1 MEESSNSTG
10 FTGSV
15 SPLRWIVFGCALIF
29 GVVALVGTGMY
40 YPPEVSAVLLVFY
53 IPLIAF
59 ILWVAYRWAQGR
71 ELVHTDE
78 AEDEQIFRSMRKH
91 ALPVQFIPHAD
102 IYQCPEC
109 EHRFD
114 IVGARLAENEMDV
127 VLCPNCGVRLHVPD
141 F

>member
-1 MEESSNSTG
+1 MDESANPIESTE
-10 FTGSV
+10 SV
-15 SPLRWIVFGCALIF
+15 SPLRWILFFGALIF
-29 GVVALVGTGMY
+29 GVVALVGTGIY

-71 ELVHTDE
+71 KFLHTDE
-78 AEDEQIFRSMRKH
+78 VEDERIFKSMRKH
-91 ALPVQFIPHAD
+91 ALPVHFIPHAD
-102 IYQCPEC
+102 AYECPEC

-114 IVGARLAENEMDV
+114 IVNARLTEEEIDV
-127 VLCPNCGVRLHVPD
+127 VLCPNCGIRLHIPD